1 MTKRQVGRCGC
12 ELICGQSQKL
22 LQSSEG
28 CNHLC
33 AVQQIQPHFL
43 QTTYGFDLP
52 SFAFAIDDARRLD
65 GCSALLK
72 PIASFPKLSSND
84 CHRCDLLAA
93 TSQDSAKK
101 QMPSIDEH
109 TLNCSCQARHANNLL
124 CESKALK
131 TLPHRREYGVISY
144 AVECLTNLIAHCQG
158 CLLSSVRQYW
168 VFQSKVRSFGSPVG
182 GL

>member
-1 MTKRQVGRCGC
+1 MTKRQVDRCGF

-28 CNHLC
+28 CNLLC
-33 AVQQIQPHFL
+33 AVPQIQPHFP
-43 QTTYGFDLP
+43 QTAYGFDLP
-52 SFAFAIDDARRLD
+52 SFAFAIDDVRPLD
-65 GCSALLK
+65 GCFALLK
-72 PIASFPKLSSND
+72 PIASFPKLSSNG
-84 CHRCDLLAA
+84 CHQCDLLAA

-109 TLNCSCQARHANNLL
+109 TLNCSCQARRANNLL

-131 TLPHRREYGVISY
+131 TLSPRREYGVISY
-144 AVECLTNLIAHCQG
+144 AVECLTNLILRCQD
-158 CLLSSVRQYW
+158 CLLSNVHQYR
-168 VFQSKVRSFGSPVG
+168 VFQSKARSFGSPVG